1 MIMKKTT
8 HQLPINYPL
17 LIDSVSEC
25 TSWDEWLEKNEA
37 SLKELGYR
45 KYKQDVKK
53 EDFAYW
59 KAFEG
64 YQVGIF
70 FYDFRKYQNQFNV
83 PERIGVQFECMFTDI
98 DARIDLSV
106 SKDISLEQFEIM
118 AKTFIDAMSQY
129 CH

>member
-17 LIDSVSEC
+17 LVDSVSEC

-45 KYKQDVKK
+45 KYRQDVKN

-83 PERIGVQFECMFTDI
+83 PERIGVQFECMFRDI
-98 DARIDLSV
+98 DERIDLSV
-106 SKDISLEQFEIM
+106 SKDITLEQFEIM
-118 AKTFIDAMSQY
+118 AKTFIDSMYKYSN
-129 CH
+129 

>member
-17 LIDSVSEC
+17 LVDSVSEC
-25 TSWDEWLEKNEA
+25 ISWDEWLEKTEA
-37 SLKELGYR
+37 SLKEIGYR
-45 KYKQDVKK
+45 KYKQDVKN

-59 KAFEG
+59 KEFEG
-64 YQVGIF
+64 YQVGVF

-106 SKDISLEQFEIM
+106 SKDITLEQFEIM
-118 AKTFIDAMSQY
+118 AKTFIDSMYKYSK
-129 CH
+129 

>member
-17 LIDSVSEC
+17 LVDSVSEC

-45 KYKQDVKK
+45 KYRQDIKN

-70 FYDFRKYQNQFNV
+70 FYDFRKYQNQFSV
-83 PERIGVQFECMFTDI
+83 PERIGVLFECMFTDI

-106 SKDISLEQFEIM
+106 SKDITLEQFEIM
-118 AKTFIDAMSQY
+118 AKTFIDSMHKYSN
-129 CH
+129 

>member
-17 LIDSVSEC
+17 LVDSVSEC
-25 TSWDEWLEKNEA
+25 TSWDEWLEKTEA

-45 KYKQDVKK
+45 KYKQDVKH

-83 PERIGVQFECMFTDI
+83 PERIGVQFECMFRDI

-106 SKDISLEQFEIM
+106 SKDITLEQFEIM
-118 AKTFIDAMSQY
+118 AKTFIDSMSKY
-129 CH
+129 V

>member
-1 MIMKKTT
+1 MRMKKTT

-17 LIDSVSEC
+17 LVDSVSEC

>member
-1 MIMKKTT
+1 MRMKKTT